1 MQLYV
6 VGGRVR
12 GRTLAH
18 VDAWAL
24 RELSDLRVDVAF
36 VGTNGLSV
44 ERGLSTP
51 DPSEAAVK
59 RAMCSAAQQVVVL
72 ADRTKIGEED
82 AVRFATIDDVDVL
95 VTDRGLIDSDRRA
108 IEAAGVEVVLA

>member
-1 MQLYV
+1 M
-6 VGGRVR
+6 
-12 GRTLAH
+12 
-18 VDAWAL
+18 DAWAL

-44 ERGLSTP
+44 DRGLSTP

-82 AVRFATIDDVDVL
+82 AVRFATINDVDVL
-95 VTDRGLIDSDRRA
+95 ITDRGLIESDRRA